1 MFGNNY
7 YCLVAGLKE
16 YTLDSDAKG
25 FDARAIIDEIKEN
38 VSKDDARTVE
48 LLYGYYDCEKLIARR
63 RGTAA
68 AALLGNLADEE
79 LASVG
84 AAWPE
89 WMARTARAFDD
100 PEGEDA
106 ETVDTSAG
114 FVQALLG
121 AYYGECARS
130 KSRFMR
136 EWAEFDRNLRNVTA
150 ALKARAMQ
158 IPVESV
164 LVGGGDVADQLAR
177 SSAADFGL
185 KGELTYVD
193 ALIAASEEHNLLEKE
208 HKIDK
213 IRWDEADELSWS
225 DYFDID
231 AVLAYLVKINIVA
244 RWMRLDE
251 KRGREMLGRL
261 TAELDGK
268 ELFNKQ

>member
-25 FDARAIIDEIKEN
+25 FDARAIIDEIKAG
-38 VSKDDARTVE
+38 VSKEDARTVE
-48 LLYGYYDCEKLIARR
+48 LLYGYYDCEGVAARR
-63 RGTAA
+63 SGRAA
-68 AALLGNLADEE
+68 VQTLGNLPDEQ
-79 LASVG
+79 LAGKG
-84 AAWPE
+84 AEVPE
-89 WMARTARAFDD
+89 WMATVVRAFDD

-106 ETVDTSAG
+106 ETVDTAAG
-114 FVQALLG
+114 FARSLMG

-130 KSRFMR
+130 KSRFLR
-136 EWAEFDRNLRNVTA
+136 EWSEFDRNLRNVTA

-158 IPVESV
+158 QPVEEV
-164 LVGGGDVADQLAR
+164 LVGGGDVAEQLAR

-185 KGELTYVD
+185 KGELTYID
-193 ALIAASEEHNLLEKE
+193 ALIAASEEQNLLEKE

-225 DYFDID
+225 NYFDID
-231 AVLAYLVKINIVA
+231 ALLAYLVKINIVA

-268 ELFNKQ
+268 ELINKQ

>member
-7 YCLVAGLKE
+7 YSLVAGLRE
-16 YTLDSDAKG
+16 YALDSDAKG
-25 FDARAIIDEIKEN
+25 FDARAIIDEIRDN

-48 LLYGYYDCEKLIARR
+48 LLYGYYDCENLIARR
-63 RGTAA
+63 NGTAA
-68 AALLGNLADEE
+68 VSQLGNISEEE
-79 LASVG
+79 LDARG

-89 WMARTARAFDD
+89 WMVRTVRACDD
-100 PEGEDA
+100 PEGEEA

-114 FVQALLG
+114 FARTLLT

-130 KSRFMR
+130 KSRFLR
-136 EWAEFDRNLRNVTA
+136 EWSEFDRTLRNVTA
-150 ALKARAMQ
+150 ALKARTLQ
-158 IPVESV
+158 IPVEDV

-185 KGELTYVD
+185 KGELTCID
-193 ALIAASEEHNLLEKE
+193 ALIAASEEQNLLEKE

-261 TAELDGK
+261 TAGLDGK
-268 ELFNKQ
+268 ELINKQ